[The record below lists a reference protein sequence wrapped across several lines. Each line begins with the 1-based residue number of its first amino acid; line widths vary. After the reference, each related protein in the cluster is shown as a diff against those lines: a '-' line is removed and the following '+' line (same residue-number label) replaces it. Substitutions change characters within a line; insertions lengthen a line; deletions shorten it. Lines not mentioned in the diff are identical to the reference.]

1 MAKKNTMLDSFFE
14 NLSLYITKFT
24 GSTTAFISA
33 LMLIIIWSATGPIF
47 DFSEVWQL
55 IINTTTTI
63 ITFLMVF
70 IIQRSQNKDSL
81 AIQLKLNE
89 LIASMEGASNRLVD
103 IEDISEQDMETLK
116 KHYQKLA
123 VLFEKEKKLKES
135 HSVEEAQKRHTNK
148 IKQK

>member
-33 LMLIIIWSATGPIF
+33 LLLIIIWFASGPIF

-103 IEDISEQDMETLK
+103 IEDISEKDMETLK

-123 VLFEKEKKLKES
+123 VLFEKEKNLKES
-135 HSVEEAQKRHTNK
+135 HSVEEAQKRHTKK

>member
-1 MAKKNTMLDSFFE
+1 MAKKNPMLDSFFE

-33 LMLIIIWSATGPIF
+33 LLLIIIWFASGPIF
-47 DFSEVWQL
+47 NFSEVWQL

-103 IEDISEQDMETLK
+103 IEDISEKDMETLK

-123 VLFEKEKKLKES
+123 VLFEKEKNLKES
-135 HSVEEAQKRHTNK
+135 HSVEEAQKRHTKK